1 MGNSLKRVQTFP
13 EEARKLIGDEIQL
26 ISKLP
31 VQGFKALLFAVATDL
46 ANAIVGSAEAM
57 TIKARKIQDLLHEGR
72 VLSALRSGSELTRTH
87 VPTLGG

>member
-46 ANAIVGSAEAM
+46 ANVIVGSAEAM
-57 TIKARKIQDLLHEGR
+57 TIKARKIQDLLHEGTG
-72 VLSALRSGSELTRTH
+72 AFCSEERKRIDADSCSDFR
-87 VPTLGG
+87 G